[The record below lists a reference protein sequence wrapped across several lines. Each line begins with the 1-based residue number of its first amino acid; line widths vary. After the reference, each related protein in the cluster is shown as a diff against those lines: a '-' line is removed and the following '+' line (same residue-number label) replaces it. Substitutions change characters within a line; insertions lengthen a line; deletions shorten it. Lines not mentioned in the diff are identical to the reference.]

1 MNTFI
6 LDFDGTLCDTRPVIR
21 RSLLELFERSGL
33 AIPGHIDLLSLIGNG
48 HTIQETLQIL
58 GVTAHH
64 LPQWVSAYRH
74 LYTQHEHLAGLFD
87 GVADTLSILQSQ
99 GDRLVLL
106 SNKGRL
112 AVEHALLALDIG
124 QYFDLVLAEQSGQPG
139 KPDPSVFAQ
148 RIVPAFSGLMP
159 SACIMVGDTQTD
171 LKFAKAIG
179 SRACF
184 AAYGYGQEQDCRAVG
199 YDFRLECFSD
209 ILTI

>member
-6 LDFDGTLCDTRPVIR
+6 LDFDGTLCDTRPAIR
-21 RSLLELFERSGL
+21 CSLLELFEQAGL
-33 AIPGHIDLLSLIGNG
+33 ALPGDIDLLSLIGNG
-48 HTIQETLQIL
+48 DTIQETLRIL
-58 GVTAHH
+58 GVATHH
-64 LPQWVSAYRH
+64 IPHWVTAYRH
-74 LYTQHEHLAGLFD
+74 LYARNEHLAGLFD
-87 GVADTLSILQSQ
+87 GVADTLSILQSR

-124 QYFDLVLAEQSGQPG
+124 RYFNLILAEQPGQPG
-139 KPDPSVFAQ
+139 KPDPSVFSQ
-148 RIVPAFSGLMP
+148 RIVPAFSGLM
-159 SACIMVGDTQTD
+159 SSGCIMVGDTRTD
-171 LKFAKAIG
+171 LQFAKAIG

-199 YDFRLECFSD
+199 YDFRLESFPD